1 MAQDVLPHNP
11 KHPESHLDRRR
22 FVAASSA
29 WAALFG
35 SGQVGHAQS
44 QIHKTEKGEKQR
56 AASDIGPENQALST
70 TNPNSFEPPPTDNGE
85 VQPFWQSF
93 SLSHRHIQPGGW
105 SRQVNAKAF
114 PMSKDFTGVN
124 MRLTAG
130 GIRELHWHAATE
142 WAMMLRGNARLTA
155 IDDEGRSYVND
166 VTEGDLWYF
175 AEGLPHSIQGLGPD
189 GCEFLLVF
197 DDGLFSE
204 DETTLVTDWLVH
216 TPPEVLAKNWGLNAD
231 AVKPV
236 SSLPERGRFIFQ
248 TPVPGP
254 LERDRNAGA
263 NGLKPTPIAFDF
275 KMMKMPPTKQTES
288 GEVRIVD
295 SSVFPVS
302 TKIIA
307 AHVIVKPGGMR
318 ELHWHQNSDE
328 WQYFIAGQGRMTL
341 FLNAAK
347 ARTIDFKAGDV
358 GFVPRTMGHYI
369 ENTGDTDMV
378 FLELFLA
385 DRYQDI
391 SLSEWVR
398 HTPPELIMQHLDISK
413 ETLDAIP
420 KDKGVV
426 VPA

>member
-1 MAQDVLPHNP
+1 MAQDVLHHNP

-29 WAALFG
+29 PGAALFG

-44 QIHKTEKGEKQR
+44 QIHKTERGEKER

-85 VQPFWQSF
+85 VQPFWRSF

-263 NGLKPTPIAFDF
+263 NGLKPTPIAFDL
-275 KMMKMPPTKQTES
+275 KNDE
-288 GEVRIVD
+288 D
-295 SSVFPVS
+295 
-302 TKIIA
+302 A
-307 AHVIVKPGGMR
+307 
-318 ELHWHQNSDE
+318 SDE
-328 WQYFIAGQGRMTL
+328 
-341 FLNAAK
+341 
-347 ARTIDFKAGDV
+347 
-358 GFVPRTMGHYI
+358 
-369 ENTGDTDMV
+369 
-378 FLELFLA
+378 A
-385 DRYQDI
+385 DRIRGKCASSTVGI
-391 SLSEWVR
+391 SGLDEDHCGPCDRETRRDARIALASELGRVAVFHR
-398 HTPPELIMQHLDISK
+398 RTGQND
-413 ETLDAIP
+413 
-420 KDKGVV
+420 V
-426 VPA
+426 VPECGQSSNH